1 MLHPAREVEVVLE
14 TLVAVVEVV
23 LVGMTTL
30 FMEETSVV
38 EVALV
43 AAVVVADMVAVGTV
57 IMDLVMMVVMEEA
70 ALVTLEEAQRLWK
83 WWTGLWKPGQWLW
96 WERQL

>member
-1 MLHPAREVEVVLE
+1 ME
-14 TLVAVVEVV
+14 TLVVVMEVISTGITTLVVE
-23 LVGMTTL
+23 
-30 FMEETSVV
+30 ETPVV
-38 EVALV
+38 EVAFV
-43 AAVVVADMVAVGTV
+43 TAIVVADMVAVGMV

-96 WERQL
+96 REWQL

>member
-1 MLHPAREVEVVLE
+1 MVLE

-43 AAVVVADMVAVGTV
+43 AAVVVADMVAEGMD
-57 IMDLVMMVVMEEA
+57 IMDLVMMEVILEVAEA
-70 ALVTLEEAQRLWK
+70 TMILAITTINLQILD
-83 WWTGLWKPGQWLW
+83 P
-96 WERQL
+96 